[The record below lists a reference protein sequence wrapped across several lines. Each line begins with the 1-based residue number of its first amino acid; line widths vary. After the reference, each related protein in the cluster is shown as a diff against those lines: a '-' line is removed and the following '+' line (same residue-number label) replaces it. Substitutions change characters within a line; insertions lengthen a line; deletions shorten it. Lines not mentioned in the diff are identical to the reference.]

1 MPQLSVILS
10 PPSPVVVT
18 KRLLLPRQGYNQVR
32 VESMRKGLSNVGE
45 DTQSRLSER
54 VQGHAACKVG
64 GSRSAT
70 KHVELLSG

>member
-1 MPQLSVILS
+1 M
-10 PPSPVVVT
+10 
-18 KRLLLPRQGYNQVR
+18 
-32 VESMRKGLSNVGE
+32 GE

-70 KHVELLSG
+70 KHVELLSGEEILTTAPQRGSCGASPRPARVKFSKTKQCAVELSLIQ